1 MNHLV
6 KSIAVLMATTALAAC
21 SSGQNANN
29 NAGEVTANADM
40 NASASSAANPF
51 ADAEKDMNDKM
62 MAAVGSDAGQ
72 NWARK
77 MIEHHQG
84 AIDMSRIVL
93 GQNPSA
99 DVAKMAQEAIDK
111 QTKDIADIRK
121 LLKEGAPDQKSAD
134 LYRPAMMDMQQ
145 HMMAAKGADAS
156 ETYMRKM
163 LEHHKGAVAMS
174 DVAVRNGVSG
184 ALRAQIQKTRAE
196 NQKDAATVEAML
208 SGKSMDQAK
217 QASGSATAE
226 TSAAATAS
234 KGMPVPGTKTPEHVV
249 HDMNNMGNMDMN
261 KM

>member
-1 MNHLV
+1 M
-6 KSIAVLMATTALAAC
+6 KAIAVLMAATALAAC
-21 SSGQNANN
+21 GSGQNANN
-29 NAGEVTANADM
+29 NAGEVTANSDM

-62 MAAVGSDAGQ
+62 MAAIGSDTGQ
-72 NWARK
+72 SWARK

-93 GQNPSA
+93 GQNPSG

-145 HMMAAKGADAS
+145 HMMAATGADAS
-156 ETYMRKM
+156 EVYMRKM

-174 DVAVRNGVSG
+174 DVALKNGVSG
-184 ALRAQIQKTRAE
+184 ALRAQIQKTRAD

-217 QASGSATAE
+217 QRSGSAAAE
-226 TSAAATAS
+226 TSAATAS
-234 KGMPVPGTKTPEHVV
+234 KGMPVPGTKTPEHIV
-249 HDMNNMGNMDMN
+249 HDVNNMGNMDMN